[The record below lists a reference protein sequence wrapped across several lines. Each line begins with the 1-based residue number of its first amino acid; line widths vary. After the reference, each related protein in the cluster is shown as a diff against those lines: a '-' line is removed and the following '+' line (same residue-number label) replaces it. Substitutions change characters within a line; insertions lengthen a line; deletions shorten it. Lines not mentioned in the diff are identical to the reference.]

1 MMRIA
6 LFLGFLVAIAGP
18 ASGQVQVTQLA
29 APDAFS
35 TPGRDTGLPADL
47 WRGTPAEMALA
58 VLPLLAT
65 RPMSPAASHL
75 ARQLL
80 ATGAPGPEGS
90 TGDDGL
96 AAGRANA
103 MIALGDL
110 EAAARI
116 LERAPSLDRN
126 AGLSKAA
133 AEVALLSGDAT
144 RACAIAA
151 ALAAGRGD
159 IYWLRLRSFCQAE
172 AGQSDQAH
180 LTFELAQ
187 TQARDAVY
195 GRLMSARLNATPPG
209 PASLRNGLDLSLSR
223 SLKLDVAAAKPAP
236 AVAVALSGQ
245 APPAPSYDLA
255 GIDEATA
262 ALAEALTQ
270 GPPSEAG
277 VSALIGAAM
286 DADLK
291 IRPKR
296 QGSALLMAA
305 LLDELSSVDRT
316 RLASFAVPEGRSPT
330 GRNVALEAA
339 AQGRRMGETALL
351 ALWICAEAGPSG
363 LTVADRARIIRSLR
377 QVKLDEPARLFAL
390 EGLAGLK

>member
-1 MMRIA
+1 
-6 LFLGFLVAIAGP
+6 
-18 ASGQVQVTQLA
+18 
-29 APDAFS
+29 
-35 TPGRDTGLPADL
+35 
-47 WRGTPAEMALA
+47 
-58 VLPLLAT
+58 
-65 RPMSPAASHL
+65 ASHL

-80 ATGAPGPEGS
+80 ATGAPGPEGA

-110 EAAARI
+110 EAAVRI

-133 AEVALLSGDAT
+133 AEVALLSGDPT

-187 TQARDAVY
+187 TQARDAVF
-195 GRLMSARLNATPPG
+195 GRLMGSKLNATPPG
-209 PASLRNGLDLSLSR
+209 PASLRNGLDLALSR

-236 AVAVALSGQ
+236 AVAATLSGQ
-245 APPAPSYDLA
+245 APTAPSYDLT
-255 GIDEATA
+255 GIDDATA
-262 ALAEALTQ
+262 ALAAALTQ
-270 GPPSEAG
+270 GPPSQAG

-286 DADLK
+286 DADVK

-305 LLDELSSVDRT
+305 LLDELSSIDRT
-316 RLASFAVPEGRSPT
+316 RLASFAVAEGRSPT

-363 LTVADRARIIRSLR
+363 LTVADRARVVRSLR
-377 QVKLDEPARLFAL
+377 QVRLDEPARLFVL

>member
-1 MMRIA
+1 
-6 LFLGFLVAIAGP
+6 
-18 ASGQVQVTQLA
+18 
-29 APDAFS
+29 
-35 TPGRDTGLPADL
+35 
-47 WRGTPAEMALA
+47 
-58 VLPLLAT
+58 
-65 RPMSPAASHL
+65 
-75 ARQLL
+75 
-80 ATGAPGPEGS
+80 
-90 TGDDGL
+90 
-96 AAGRANA
+96 
-103 MIALGDL
+103 
-110 EAAARI
+110 
-116 LERAPSLDRN
+116 
-126 AGLSKAA
+126 
-133 AEVALLSGDAT
+133 
-144 RACAIAA
+144 
-151 ALAAGRGD
+151 
-159 IYWLRLRSFCQAE
+159 
-172 AGQSDQAH
+172 
-180 LTFELAQ
+180 
-187 TQARDAVY
+187 
-195 GRLMSARLNATPPG
+195 MSARLNATPPG

-255 GIDEATA
+255 VIDEATA

-305 LLDELSSVDRT
+305 LLDELSSVDRA